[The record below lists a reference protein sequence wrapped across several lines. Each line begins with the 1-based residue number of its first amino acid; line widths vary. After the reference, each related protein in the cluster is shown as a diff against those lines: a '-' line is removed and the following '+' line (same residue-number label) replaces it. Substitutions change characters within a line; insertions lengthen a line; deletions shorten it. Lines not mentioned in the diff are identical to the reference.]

1 MVCSCFAAKSFGN
14 DVCFS
19 PTKFLIF
26 HFDVPVFLLV
36 FSAIEFGYSGN
47 NGPDKWG
54 ILDPTFSACSSGKKQ
69 SPINIL
75 KNLTVHNKL
84 LKPLTRNYKPANS
97 TLINNGFNVGVG
109 C

>member
-1 MVCSCFAAKSFGN
+1 MFVPDSVL
-14 DVCFS
+14 DFS
-19 PTKFLIF
+19 
-26 HFDVPVFLLV
+26 LLV
-36 FSAIEFGYSGN
+36 LLFLVLSSVEFGYSGN

-54 ILDPTFSACSSGKKQ
+54 NLDPTYSACSSGKKQ
-69 SPINIL
+69 SPINIQ

-97 TLINNGFNVGVG
+97 TLMNNGFNVGVG